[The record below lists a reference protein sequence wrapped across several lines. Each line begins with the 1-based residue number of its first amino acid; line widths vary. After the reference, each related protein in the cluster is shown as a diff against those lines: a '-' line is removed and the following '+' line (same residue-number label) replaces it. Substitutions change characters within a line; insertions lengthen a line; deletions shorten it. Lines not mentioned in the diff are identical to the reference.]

1 MAVLQQVQLHI
12 SHTIC
17 LGACN
22 VHLSTKPTWCC
33 KRCECTVG
41 FMIHDDLAA
50 FVLMLSSD
58 LIEHDSMGAN
68 EPNLRNLVV
77 NIGLMEKCWGALR
90 IQKVLKQV

>member
-1 MAVLQQVQLHI
+1 
-12 SHTIC
+12 
-17 LGACN
+17 
-22 VHLSTKPTWCC
+22 
-33 KRCECTVG
+33 
-41 FMIHDDLAA
+41 MIHDDLAA

-77 NIGLMEKCWGALR
+77 NIGLMENCWGALR